1 MTEMTETRGQPLEPG
16 LARFF
21 ARSSVLITGVTG
33 FVGKVLLEKI
43 LRSCPDVGSIYLI
56 VRGKRGLRAD
66 DRIADI
72 LKMQLFQRL
81 RQERPQAFQKI
92 VVLEGD
98 LTLPDLGLKPKDRQ
112 LLVDTVNVV
121 IHSAA
126 TVKFD
131 EPIKNAVRMNLNG
144 TRRIIELC
152 NEMENIKV
160 FVHVSTCYCNCDRGE
175 IREEIYPP
183 IQDPDHII
191 KIVDWLDSET
201 LESCQSKLLGAMPNT
216 YTFTKGLAET
226 LVQRE
231 CKGYPVAIV
240 RPSIVVC
247 SWKEPFPGWVDNF
260 NGPTGLI
267 VAVATGV
274 LKSVYT
280 DPDMETDFVPVDV
293 VVNCILASAWNV
305 AVTRPSDVR
314 VVQCACSGRSPQ
326 LRWRDMKTIQE
337 SLMTELCFKSAIRYP
352 DVHLRRNIVVHRTSM
367 FLQHYVPA
375 CIGDAVLACVG
386 KKQWLVKTYYK
397 LELLLEALAYFTT
410 HQWKFETNN
419 MMAIYNDLSE
429 EEKKIFNF
437 DVSTLEWRPFFY
449 HYALGARDILLKEDH
464 SKVKSRN
471 FQRLYVVK
479 QATNVLFALAAWKL
493 LDMGPTLWRLWEY
506 LTDTVAP
513 TFAG

>member
-1 MTEMTETRGQPLEPG
+1 MSSPRRPGMLE
-16 LARFF
+16 FF
-21 ARSSVLITGVTG
+21 SGKNVLLTGSTG
-33 FVGKVLLEKI
+33 FLGKVLLEKI

-81 RQERPQAFQKI
+81 RQERPQSFQKI

-98 LTLPDLGLKPKDRQ
+98 LTLPDLGLKPKDRE

-131 EPIKNAVRMNLNG
+131 EPIKNYVPW
-144 TRRIIELC
+144 RRVPFL
-152 NEMENIKV
+152 IKCIV
-160 FVHVSTCYCNCDRGE
+160 TLQLARFGDAGVMPGQASRSNAQHVHVHQGAGRDTRPAGMQGLP
-175 IREEIYPP
+175 RRHR
-183 IQDPDHII
+183 QA
-191 KIVDWLDSET
+191 LDCRLL
-201 LESCQSKLLGAMPNT
+201 LEGA
-216 YTFTKGLAET
+216 L
-226 LVQRE
+226 
-231 CKGYPVAIV
+231 
-240 RPSIVVC
+240 
-247 SWKEPFPGWVDNF
+247 PGWVDNF

-314 VVQCACSGRSPQ
+314 VIQCACSGRSPR

-464 SKVKSRN
+464 SKVKRRRR
-471 FQRLYVVK
+471 QWLYVVK
-479 QATNVLFALAAWKL
+479 QATNVLFAVAAWKL

-513 TFAG
+513 TFTG

>member
-1 MTEMTETRGQPLEPG
+1 MSSDMSSPRRPGMLE
-16 LARFF
+16 FF
-21 ARSSVLITGVTG
+21 SGKNVLLTGSTG
-33 FVGKVLLEKI
+33 FLGKVLLEKI

-131 EPIKNAVRMNLNG
+131 EPIN
-144 TRRIIELC
+144 
-152 NEMENIKV
+152 
-160 FVHVSTCYCNCDRGE
+160 
-175 IREEIYPP
+175 
-183 IQDPDHII
+183 
-191 KIVDWLDSET
+191 WLDSET

-513 TFAG
+513 TFTG

>member
-1 MTEMTETRGQPLEPG
+1 MTEPPG
-16 LARFF
+16 SLAPGIVQFF
-21 ARSSVLITGVTG
+21 ARSNVLITGVTG
-33 FVGKVLLEKI
+33 FVGKVLLEKL

-56 VRGKRGLRAD
+56 VRGKRGLSAE
-66 DRIADI
+66 DRMADI
-72 LKMQLFQRL
+72 LKMQLFHRL
-81 RQERPQAFQKI
+81 RNERPQAFQKI

-112 LLVDTVNVV
+112 LLVATVNVV

-131 EPIKNAVRMNLNG
+131 EPIKSAVRMNLSG
-144 TRRIIELC
+144 TRRIVELC
-152 NEMENIKV
+152 NEMEDLKV
-160 FVHVSTCYCNCDRGE
+160 LVHISTCYCNCDRGE

-191 KIVDWLDSET
+191 KVVDWLDEET
-201 LESCQSKLLGAMPNT
+201 LEACQSKLLGSMPNT

-231 CKGYPVAIV
+231 SKGYPVAIV

-267 VAVATGV
+267 VAVATGI

-305 AVTRPSDVR
+305 AITRPTDVR
-314 VVQCACSGRSPQ
+314 VIQCACSGRSPQ
-326 LRWRDMKTIQE
+326 LLWRDMKTIQE
-337 SLMTELCFKSAIRYP
+337 SLMPELCFKSAIRYP
-352 DVHLRRNIVVHRTSM
+352 DVNLRRNMLVHRTSM

-375 CIGDAVLACVG
+375 CIGDAVLTCVG

-397 LELLLEALAYFTT
+397 LEMLLEALSYFTT

-419 MMAIYNDLSE
+419 MMTIYNHLPE
-429 EEKKIFNF
+429 EEKKDFNI
-437 DVSTLEWRPFFY
+437 DVSTIEWRPFFY

-471 FQRLYVVK
+471 FQRLYVLK
-479 QATNVLFALAAWKL
+479 QATNVLFAVAAWKL

-506 LTDTVAP
+506 VSDTMAP
-513 TFAG
+513 SFAG